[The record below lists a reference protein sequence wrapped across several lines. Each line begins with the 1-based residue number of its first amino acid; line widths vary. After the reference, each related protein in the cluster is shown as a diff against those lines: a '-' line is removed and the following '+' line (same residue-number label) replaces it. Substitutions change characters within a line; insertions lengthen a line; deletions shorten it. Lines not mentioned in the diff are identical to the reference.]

1 MGYVLHHAGWLNHHC
16 RLAGE
21 AEAAGDGEI
30 DIALEQGSRS
40 WHATGRMYKAAGM
53 LLDGRVEGVPLFL
66 DGLEA
71 YRATGHGLALPYYLS
86 ILGSVH
92 TRMGRFQEALD
103 TLDEGLRT
111 VEANDDRFQEAE
123 LHRLKG
129 EALLAS
135 SADTT
140 VEAEACFN
148 QALAIAR
155 RQQSKAWEL
164 RAAMSLARVWQRT
177 GRTGDAR
184 TLLGYVYSSFTEGH
198 HLPDLTEA
206 NALIAALREP
216 PPVLT

>member
-16 RLAGE
+16 RLVAE

-53 LLDGRVEGVPLFL
+53 LLEGRVEGVPLFL

-71 YRATGHGLALPYYLS
+71 YKATGHRLALPDYLS

-92 TRMGRFQEALD
+92 ARMGRFQEALE
-103 TLDEGLRT
+103 TLDEGLKT

-129 EALLAS
+129 ETLLAS
-135 SADTT
+135 SADRAA
-140 VEAEACFN
+140 EAEACFR
-148 QALAIAR
+148 QALTIAR
-155 RQQSKAWEL
+155 RQQSRAWEL
-164 RAAMSLARVWQRT
+164 RAATSLARVWQRN
-177 GRTGDAR
+177 GRAGDGRRRRYAGPAVHR
-184 TLLGYVYSSFTEGH
+184 GPSSSRS
-198 HLPDLTEA
+198 LAEA
-206 NALIAALREP
+206 SALIATL
-216 PPVLT
+216 